1 MLTLYSYPG
10 LFDAADNNPFGLK
23 VYAFMRLCGLS
34 FTQKHILD
42 TQLAPR
48 GQLPYLT
55 DGDHSVGDSDSI
67 IAYLTSRYDI
77 RLDEHLTPEQET
89 LSLLIRRTLDDLYWC
104 MSYSR
109 WKDERFWP
117 QFRKIMLSEHPEITE
132 SAMEAGHD
140 YNEKRYYFQGIGR
153 YEPDA
158 VYARGIANLEAIA
171 NLLGEHTFMFGD
183 APGSIDAAIY
193 GFVANIYFYDIS
205 TPLKA
210 YVLSRDNL
218 VRHCEWMHASVQR

>member
-10 LFDAADNNPFGLK
+10 LCGVADNNPFGLK

-42 TQLAPR
+42 TELAPR

-55 DGDHSVGDSDSI
+55 DDDQSLGDSDVI
-67 IAYLTSRYDI
+67 IAYLTSRYKL
-77 RLDEHLTPEQET
+77 RLDEHLSPEQKT
-89 LSLLIRRTLDDLYWC
+89 LGLLIRRTLDDLYWC

-117 QFRKIMLSEHPEITE
+117 EFRKIVLSEHPEIAE
-132 SAMEAGHD
+132 SAMAAAHD
-140 YNEKRYYFQGIGR
+140 YNEKRYHFQGIGR
-153 YEPDA
+153 HEPDA
-158 VYARGIANLEAIA
+158 VYARGVANLAAIA
-171 NLLGEHTFMFGD
+171 DLLSEHAFMFGD
-183 APGSIDAAIY
+183 AACSIDAAIY
-193 GFVANIYFYDIS
+193 GFVANIYFYDIP

-218 VRHCEWMHASVQR
+218 IRHCKMVHASVQP